1 MVIFGLLG
9 LNKNVRKIFKRKK
22 MVMGWHGSRMTSQE
36 VGMFIEWRDLAWPHG
51 TVHLGCS
58 GGGDGRDEDG
68 HRGRSQDDEVPATWG
83 PLQLWDSAEGTEPVF
98 VQPLAR
104 TVVWKQGG
112 GARPSGGQGK
122 LPKKP
127 AGKWKGLKAPPP
139 DFPMAPP
146 KSAC

>member
-68 HRGRSQDDEVPATWG
+68 HRGRSHDDEVPATWALCNSG
-83 PLQLWDSAEGTEPVF
+83 TVLKGQSLCLSSPWPGQWCGSREEG
-98 VQPLAR
+98 L
-104 TVVWKQGG
+104 GHL
-112 GARPSGGQGK
+112 GARGSCPRNQQGSGR
-122 LPKKP
+122 
-127 AGKWKGLKAPPP
+127 A
-139 DFPMAPP
+139 
-146 KSAC
+146 